1 MSKCILIV
9 IDSLGV
15 GEAPDAENY
24 GDIGANTFGNVAK
37 ANGQLNLPTFE
48 KLGFGA
54 ITNINGLKDEV
65 TCSIVGKLAESS
77 KGNDSTTGHWEIG
90 GLITQRD
97 FSVFPKGFPSE
108 LIDKISS
115 ETGHEFIGN
124 YHASGTE
131 IINELGE
138 EHLSSGKLILYTS
151 GDSVFQI
158 AAHEKILSV
167 NDLYKICKISR
178 EYCNEYNIGRVIA
191 RPFIGD
197 KGNFQR
203 TYDRKDFGITPP
215 GETILSQL
223 FKYGKNSLG
232 IGKISDLF
240 GDEFLSNSIHT
251 EGDKNGLEI
260 LISEYEDNRYDFY
273 FINLV
278 DLDMLYGHREDPAG
292 YYDGL
297 KIIDNGL
304 DKLISVLNDDDIII
318 ITGDHGTDPTDGKTD
333 HSREYVPFI
342 IYKNNLK
349 PKYIGEGDTFSDIAA
364 TISDIYEIENI
375 FPGKSSANHL
385 SWLIETEC

>member
-15 GEAPDAENY
+15 GEAPDAERY
-24 GDIGANTFGNVAK
+24 GDVGSNTFANVSK
-37 ANGQLNLPTFE
+37 ANGKLNLPTFE

-54 ITNINGLKDEV
+54 ITTISGLKNEV
-65 TCSIVGKLAESS
+65 SCSIVGKLAESS

-90 GLITQRD
+90 GLITEKD
-97 FSVFPKGFPSE
+97 FSIFPEGFPSE

-115 ETGHEFIGN
+115 KSGHEFIGN

-131 IINELGE
+131 IINELGD

-158 AAHEKILSV
+158 AAHNDVLSV
-167 NDLYKICKISR
+167 DDLYKICKISR
-178 EYCNEYNIGRVIA
+178 KYCNEYNIGRVIA
-191 RPFIGD
+191 RPFIGG

-223 FKYGKNSLG
+223 FKNGKNSLG

-240 GDEFLSNSIHT
+240 GEEYLSNSIHT

-260 LISEYEDNRYDFY
+260 LISEYEANNYDFY

-292 YYDGL
+292 YYEGL

-304 DKLISVLNDDDIII
+304 DKLISVLNDEDIII

-333 HSREYVPFI
+333 HSREYVPFVM
-342 IYKNNLK
+342 YKKNLK
-349 PKYIGEGDTFSDIAA
+349 PKYIGEGDTFSDIAS
-364 TISDIYEIENI
+364 TISDIYKFENI

-385 SWLIETEC
+385 SWLIGTEC